1 MATRG
6 DLKQPMSKQTNH
18 GPAQTYNQLGADQLA
33 LFAVSD
39 VIRGYATRN
48 SDLAQLLSHVTA
60 LDEPDRSNESLVQ
73 SKIDDGVAKL
83 SDAQR
88 SGLGDLQTKAMNA
101 HAVLRRGM
109 VHGGLSFYADRA
121 SADGAWKKGR
131 ATTPPTNWTVFET
144 TVPGVFGVVPDWR
157 DPRVGFLNL
166 RVELLEAFDDTS
178 KELFGAT
185 ASDGRNQPGEPHL
198 RWGAVDFGMG
208 GGASGD
214 LMHFD
219 FNVHDPGTPADPNLG
234 AWRSLQEERRLA
246 RTAHAKVAALVK
258 ATKPIL
264 AAATAK
270 LADVNAQVAK
280 VTAADLAQTITDL
293 SNRLSATSP
302 GCVGKIS
309 DKVSSLEQTNGQE
322 YDAIFG
328 ADVTDGPSAQPH
340 RQAIEALLAPAQQAK
355 TNATSGQKTASSL
368 DTQALAAA
376 RDTKG
381 IHSQSISNQ
390 LGETK
395 ASVGRLEG
403 QIQ

>member
-1 MATRG
+1 
-6 DLKQPMSKQTNH
+6 
-18 GPAQTYNQLGADQLA
+18 
-33 LFAVSD
+33 
-39 VIRGYATRN
+39 
-48 SDLAQLLSHVTA
+48 
-60 LDEPDRSNESLVQ
+60 
-73 SKIDDGVAKL
+73 
-83 SDAQR
+83 
-88 SGLGDLQTKAMNA
+88 
-101 HAVLRRGM
+101 
-109 VHGGLSFYADRA
+109 
-121 SADGAWKKGR
+121 
-131 ATTPPTNWTVFET
+131 
-144 TVPGVFGVVPDWR
+144 
-157 DPRVGFLNL
+157 
-166 RVELLEAFDDTS
+166 
-178 KELFGAT
+178 
-185 ASDGRNQPGEPHL
+185 
-198 RWGAVDFGMG
+198 MG

-219 FNVHDPGTPADPNLG
+219 FNVHDPGTPADPNLA

-246 RTAHAKVAALVK
+246 RTAHAK
-258 ATKPIL
+258 
-264 AAATAK
+264 
-270 LADVNAQVAK
+270 VAK

-309 DKVSSLEQTNGQE
+309 DKVSSIEQTNGQE